1 MTSSTTTVRRPGRG
15 WVAFAAILLMVA
27 GAMQFL
33 DGLWAIR
40 TQDTAV
46 DALFWNNN
54 LEAWGWLYLILG
66 IGLLVTGAC
75 IFRRAPWAYGVGIF
89 VGCIGAVLNIF
100 WIFSYPLASVLLITL
115 NLVVVYALTTYGVDD
130 LDY

>member
-1 MTSSTTTVRRPGRG
+1 MATTSGRPAGRG
-15 WVAFAAILLMVA
+15 WTSFAAIVLMVA

-54 LEAWGWLYLILG
+54 LEAWGWFYLIVGAGLFATG
-66 IGLLVTGAC
+66 IF
-75 IFRRAPWAYGVGIF
+75 IFRRAAWAYGVGIF
-89 VGCIGAVLNIF
+89 VACLGAILNIF
-100 WIFSYPLASVLLITL
+100 WIFSYPLASIVMITL
-115 NLVVVYALTTYGVDD
+115 NMLVVYGLTTYGVDS
-130 LDY
+130 DY